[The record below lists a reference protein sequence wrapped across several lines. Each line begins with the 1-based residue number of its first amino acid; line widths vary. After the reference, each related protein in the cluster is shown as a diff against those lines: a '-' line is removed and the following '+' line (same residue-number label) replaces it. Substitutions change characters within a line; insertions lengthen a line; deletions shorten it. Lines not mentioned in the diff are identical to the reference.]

1 MIRNLFYL
9 SLGIFGG
16 FWLIWPGITSKEGWE
31 CASGIALNVERNQ
44 IDSNTF
50 LEDIN
55 RKLKISSAISPKFLL
70 KSERLGRMDK
80 FRILGDACFRN

>member
-1 MIRNLFYL
+1 MKRNLFYL
-9 SLGIFGG
+9 ILGIFGG
-16 FWLIWPGITSKEGWE
+16 VWFVWPGIASKNGWQ
-31 CASGIALNVERNQ
+31 CARDIALNVERNQ

-70 KSERLGRMDK
+70 KAEKLGQMDK
-80 FRILGDACFRN
+80 IRILGDACFRN